1 VKPYLDAIL
10 NELKADRKKAIAL
23 SSVLAIGLLLWGRL
37 LISDEV
43 PRVATAKPD
52 RPVAASTSSPPTPAP
67 ATTGRSD
74 EAAVRLVVPEQ
85 PPRDLFSFDPSPYK
99 PTPENVERQSPSKL
113 PVTPAD
119 VSLATE
125 QVVQQA
131 RALQVQSVV
140 IHGASPQALINGRLV
155 GVGET
160 IEGFEIVS
168 MQERSIV
175 VRKQGILVR
184 IGL

>member
-1 VKPYLDAIL
+1 MKSYLDAIL
-10 NELKADRKKAIAL
+10 GELKADRKKAIAL
-23 SSVLAIGLLLWGRL
+23 SGVLAIGLLLWGRL
-37 LISDEV
+37 LIRDEV
-43 PRVATAKPD
+43 PRVATARPEPVAVATPGPSPTPGRSANQKADDAVVELQVPD
-52 RPVAASTSSPPTPAP
+52 R
-67 ATTGRSD
+67 
-74 EAAVRLVVPEQ
+74 
-85 PPRDLFSFDPSPYK
+85 PPRDLFSFDPSPYR
-99 PTPENVERQSPSKL
+99 PTLEHAARHGPSKL
-113 PVTPAD
+113 PVEPAD

-131 RALQVQSVV
+131 RALRVQSVV
-140 IHGASPQALINGRLV
+140 NSGAAPQALINGRLV

-168 MQERSIV
+168 MRERSIV